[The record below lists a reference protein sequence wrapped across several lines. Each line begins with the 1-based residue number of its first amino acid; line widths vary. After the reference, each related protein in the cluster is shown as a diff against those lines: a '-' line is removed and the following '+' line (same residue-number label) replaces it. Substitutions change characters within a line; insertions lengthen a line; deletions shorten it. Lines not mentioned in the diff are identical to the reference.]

1 MKTIVITGAGKGIGK
16 STAILAASKGYT
28 VIGLS
33 RNIYYGLLDEIGRI
47 FPL

>member
-16 STAILAASKGYT
+16 STAILAASKGYR

-33 RNIYYGLLDEIGRI
+33 RNIDKLKK
-47 FPL
+47 